1 MNIAHAAICAALLI
15 GAAPGHAHDSS
26 TVVRISDLDRRNPRD
41 AAILERRLAA
51 AIERVCGSYASVDGI
66 AMDEVT
72 QCRRNAK
79 AGIARQMA
87 SQPARTSEVAGH

>member
-1 MNIAHAAICAALLI
+1 MNIAQAAICAALLI

-26 TVVRISDLDRRNPRD
+26 TVVRISDLDRRDPRD
-41 AAILERRLAA
+41 AEILERRLAA
-51 AIERVCGSYASVDGI
+51 AIERVCGSYALVDGI

-79 AGIARQMA
+79 AGIARQLA
-87 SQPARTSEVAGH
+87 SQPARTSQVARH